1 MALTDFQLPG
11 MDTPEGQ
18 GLLAAAFS
26 LLQARKMPGDRGIGG
41 ALGAAGQQYMGTRSQ
56 AMEAAQKKK
65 LYDAQIANYTSEADA
80 RTAAA
85 AQKKRQQD
93 LLASIFGGAQ
103 GISPGAFSPSIDG
116 RGPTMPPSMAGQ
128 QSAIG
133 NLSIDD
139 VAKLKAIGGVD
150 LMDAFKWAND
160 PLKLEQGSTYRDR
173 ISGKERF
180 MPKVSDGIAPNA
192 DGFYGA
198 LPGYAQAQATIEGAK
213 ANAVESAKAGLDLVD
228 VPQSDGTT
236 VKMPR
241 AQAVAA
247 LSGNQPM
254 VNRGAPV
261 SPALQSAIEADAK
274 ANGISN
280 PVANFQGNPAN
291 GGFML
296 SSERPAQNA
305 PRLGQTQSPAD
316 AGRQKNI
323 TEAGGKVNDAWLRT
337 SYEPVITSGQAAQSL
352 IDNSNVARDAL
363 AKMGKTGWGTETKAA
378 AASILAGLGIAP
390 ENAKMFAANA
400 QIFQAKAMD
409 SLWVKLNAAKGPQT
423 EGDAQRASQTWAALK
438 NTPEANAFILDFAQA
453 QAERDKMKAAFY
465 QNALPI
471 AQSKGDLPE
480 VDREWGKRTPSI
492 FSMPSMQKWAKK

>member
-11 MDTPEGQ
+11 MDSPEGQ

-26 LLQARKMPGDRGIGG
+26 LLQARKMPGERGIGG
-41 ALGAAGQQYMGTRSQ
+41 ALGAAGQQYMGARSQ
-56 AMEAAQKKK
+56 AMESAQKKK
-65 LYDAQIANYTSEADA
+65 LYDAQIANYTSEAEA
-80 RTAAA
+80 RAAAA

-93 LLASIFGGAQ
+93 LLASIFGGSQ

-198 LPGYAQAQATIEGAK
+198 LPGYAQAQASIEGAK
-213 ANAVESAKAGLDLVD
+213 AGAVEGAKAALDLVD

-247 LSGNQPM
+247 LGGNKPM
-254 VNRGAPV
+254 ENRGAPV
-261 SPALQSAIEADAK
+261 SPSLQAAIEADAK
-274 ANGISN
+274 ANGITN

-296 SSERPAQNA
+296 SSEKPA
-305 PRLGQTQSPAD
+305 PKLGQTQSPAE
-316 AGRQKNI
+316 AGRQKTI
-323 TEAGGKVNDAWLRT
+323 TEAGGKINDAWLRT
-337 SYEPVITSGQAAQSL
+337 SYEPVITTGQAAQSL
-352 IDNSNVARDAL
+352 IESTSVARDAL

-378 AASILAGLGIAP
+378 AAGILAGLGVAP

-400 QIFQAKAMD
+400 QVFQAKAMD
-409 SLWVKLNAAKGPQT
+409 NLWVKLNAAKGPQT

-453 QAERDKMKAAFY
+453 QAERDKVKASFY
-465 QNALPI
+465 QNAMPI
-471 AQSKGDLPE
+471 ARDKGDLSE

-492 FSMPSMQKWAKK
+492 FDMPSMKKWSKK

>member
-26 LLQARKMPGDRGIGG
+26 LLQARRMPGERGIGG

-65 LYDAQIANYTSEADA
+65 LYDAQIANYQSEADA

-85 AQKKRQQD
+85 AQKKKQQE
-93 LLASIFGGAQ
+93 LLASIFDRPNFAGGQEALGAVADAGGA
-103 GISPGAFSPSIDG
+103 P
-116 RGPTMPPSMAGQ
+116 GPTRQAASLMPQGLGLTPRDLALLKVNG
-128 QSAIG
+128 
-133 NLSIDD
+133 IDLTD
-139 VAKLKAIGGVD
+139 VAKLGIPSQLGNGWVQGIDGRREYMADPTKGVTAGTD
-150 LMDAFKWAND
+150 GVVRQMPGAADALA
-160 PLKLEQGSTYRDR
+160 
-173 ISGKERF
+173 
-180 MPKVSDGIAPNA
+180 GIA
-192 DGFYGA
+192 GA
-198 LPGYAQAQATIEGAK
+198 TTTAQER
-213 ANAVESAKAGLDLVD
+213 AKAGFDLVQ

-236 VKMPR
+236 RMMPR
-241 AQAVAA
+241 DQAVAA
-247 LSGNQPM
+247 LGGNQPM
-254 VNRGAPV
+254 ANRGAPV
-261 SPALQSAIEADAK
+261 SPGLQAAIEADAK
-274 ANGISN
+274 ANGIPN

-296 SSERPAQNA
+296 SSERPAQNV

-323 TEAGGKVNDAWLRT
+323 TEAGGKVNEAWLRT
-337 SYEPVITSGQAAQSL
+337 SYEPAIASGQAAQSL

-453 QAERDKMKAAFY
+453 QAERDKVKAAFF
-465 QNALPI
+465 QQALPI
-471 AQSKGDLPE
+471 AQGKGDLAE
-480 VDREWGKRTPSI
+480 VDREWSKRTPSI
-492 FSMPSMQKWAKK
+492 FDMPSMKKWSKK

>member
-1 MALTDFQLPG
+1 MALFDSMPG

-26 LLQARKMPGDRGIGG
+26 LLQARKMPGERGIGG

-56 AMEAAQKKK
+56 AVEAAQKKK

-85 AQKKRQQD
+85 AQKKRTQD
-93 LLASIFGGAQ
+93 LLDSILNRQDFPGGQSALGAVAATGGA
-103 GISPGAFSPSIDG
+103 P
-116 RGPTMPPSMAGQ
+116 GPTRQAASMMPQASGL
-128 QSAIG
+128 G
-133 NLSIDD
+133 LSPRDLALLKVNGVDLTD
-139 VAKLKAIGGVD
+139 VAKLSIPSQLGNGWVQGVD
-150 LMDAFKWAND
+150 GRREYMGD
-160 PLKLEQGSTYRDR
+160 PTKGVTAGPGGSVVQ
-173 ISGKERF
+173 
-180 MPKVSDGIAPNA
+180 MPGAAEALAGIA
-192 DGFYGA
+192 GA
-198 LPGYAQAQATIEGAK
+198 TTRAQEGAK
-213 ANAVESAKAGLDLVD
+213 AGYDLVQ

-236 VKMPR
+236 RMMPR
-241 AQAVAA
+241 DQAVTA
-247 LSGNQPM
+247 LGGNQPM
-254 VNRGAPV
+254 TNRGAPV
-261 SPALQSAIEADAK
+261 SPSLQSVIEADAK
-274 ANGISN
+274 ANGITN
-280 PVANFQGNPAN
+280 PVANFQGKPGG

-296 SSERPAQNA
+296 SNERPA
-305 PRLGQTQSPAD
+305 PKLGQTQSPAD

-323 TEAGGKVNDAWLRT
+323 TEAGGQVNQAWLKT
-337 SYEPVITSGQAAQSL
+337 SYEPVVASGQAAQSL

-378 AASILAGLGIAP
+378 AASILSGLGIAP
-390 ENAKMFAANA
+390 DNAKMYAANA

-438 NTPEANAFILDFAQA
+438 NTPEANSFILDFAQA
-453 QAERDKMKAAFY
+453 QAERDKMKASFY

-471 AQSKGDLPE
+471 AQGKGDLAE

-492 FSMPSMQKWAKK
+492 FEMPSMQKWGKK